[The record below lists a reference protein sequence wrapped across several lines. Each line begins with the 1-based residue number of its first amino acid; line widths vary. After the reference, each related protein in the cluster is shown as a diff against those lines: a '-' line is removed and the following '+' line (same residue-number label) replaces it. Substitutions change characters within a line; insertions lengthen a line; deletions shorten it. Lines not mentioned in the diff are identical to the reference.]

1 MWSVGV
7 DGCRA
12 GWLAISLQGFDKW
25 QVEPFLNIEKLWEK
39 YRDSDVIILDIPIGL
54 REEGVTERL
63 CDPQARRLL
72 RPKRSSSVFPA
83 PCRPAVYCESYKKAS
98 EQNKDLT
105 GRKLSTQTWAITP
118 KIREVDVFLKKCL
131 SARDKIKESHP
142 ELCFRMLSGKAM
154 KHNKRKIMGQA
165 ERIGVLEP
173 LYAQTGEIIEFAISS
188 FKKKDVAPDDI
199 IDALC
204 LAVTGLIGLERGF
217 ATIPQVPEKDSHGLD
232 MQMIYCDIAFATGI
246 SHPIRLW

>member
-1 MWSVGV
+1 
-7 DGCRA
+7 
-12 GWLAISLQGFDKW
+12 
-25 QVEPFLNIEKLWEK
+25 
-39 YRDSDVIILDIPIGL
+39 
-54 REEGVTERL
+54 
-63 CDPQARRLL
+63 
-72 RPKRSSSVFPA
+72 
-83 PCRPAVYCESYKKAS
+83 
-98 EQNKDLT
+98 
-105 GRKLSTQTWAITP
+105 
-118 KIREVDVFLKKCL
+118 
-131 SARDKIKESHP
+131 
-142 ELCFRMLSGKAM
+142 MLSGKAM